1 MANDL
6 TTNIIQYGS
15 RTFGDIRTDLISYI
29 RQAYPEVLSDFT
41 DSSIGA
47 IMIDLNAGV
56 TNNLSINTDR
66 AFQETQLEYAQQ
78 RASILN
84 IAKNMGFNIPARRP
98 SVTVIDF
105 TVTIPVLG
113 DKPDASYYPQ
123 LKSGAQILGGG
134 KVFETQTIID
144 WSSPI
149 SNLGDPNRSIIPNTD
164 SNGIIV
170 NYSVTKRE
178 VVINGSTSIFKRA
191 ISSTD
196 VVPFFAITLP
206 DPDVLEIDG
215 IILLEGTNYSVN
227 PSTGD
232 FDPSMD
238 GVYDSAIGSIVNH
251 FYEVDY
257 LAQQRVFVANTS
269 SSLPNTN
276 TDGLKAGTWID
287 VTKKFIKEF
296 DINGYCKIIFG
307 SGDADVDAFK
317 SGFLKLGVSNQ
328 YFLENFLNNTALGE
342 KLLANY
348 TLFIQYRTGGGSNS
362 NVGAGTLTQLGN
374 YNLTVQG
381 SRQDYNQTVQ
391 RSLTVNNPIPAI
403 GGNDGLSIEQIRQLI
418 KYNFSGQ
425 NRDVNLTDYLLQ
437 LYKMPGQFG
446 SPFRANAMKLNNK
459 VVISTL
465 GIGSDGKLDNTSTTL
480 MNENISE
487 YLSQFR
493 MLNDYVEVTNGK
505 IFNLAFEVDVYVENV
520 TDNQVANSIIT
531 LVRNYLDIN
540 NYEMNQDLFLGLL
553 QREILSA
560 NGVIN
565 VIDIKVYNRVGG
577 SYSNNVISQDV
588 NPSTG
593 EITIINNTIHST
605 EDSMFEIRYPEKDIT
620 VYLRKSTG

>member
-1 MANDL
+1 MANNL

-15 RTFGDIRTDLISYI
+15 RTFGDIRTDLIAYI
-29 RQAYPEVLSDFT
+29 RQAYPEILSDFT

-123 LKSGAQILGGG
+123 LKAGAQVLGGG
-134 KVFETQTIID
+134 KMFETQAIID

-196 VVPFFAITLP
+196 VIPFFSITLP
-206 DPDVLEIDG
+206 DPDVLEIDS
-215 IILLEGTNYSVN
+215 IILLEGTNYSSN
-227 PSTGD
+227 PTAAD
-232 FDPSMD
+232 FATATNK
-238 GVYDSAIGSIVNH
+238 Y
-251 FYEVDY
+251 YEVDY
-257 LAQQRVFVANTS
+257 LAQQRVFVVDKS
-269 SSLPNTN
+269 SSQPNTN

-307 SGDADVDAFK
+307 SGDADIDAFK
-317 SGFLKLGVSNQ
+317 SGFLKVGVSNQ

-362 NVGAGTLTQLGN
+362 NVGAGTLTQLGS

-403 GGNDGLSIEQIRQLI
+403 GGNDGLSIEQIRELI
-418 KYNFSGQ
+418 KYNFSSQ
-425 NRDVNLTDYLLQ
+425 NRDVSLIDYLLQ

-505 IFNLAFEVDVYVENV
+505 IFNLAFDVDVYVENV

-553 QREILSA
+553 QREILGA

-577 SYSNNVISQDV
+577 QYSNNVISQAV

-593 EITIINNTIHST
+593 EIMIINNTIHST
-605 EDSMFEIRYPEKDIT
+605 EDSMFEIKYTEKDIT